1 VCNRLAEFVERA
13 AVVGDAGICDNDV
26 ETAET
31 IDSAVY
37 RSVERIEIPHV
48 DFGGHDASTEPLDKV
63 SGFSQIV
70 RIRRRDR
77 IVDAYGFAHVD
88 CDDVGTLL
96 RRRKAW
102 LRPVRVPHP

>member
-1 VCNRLAEFVERA
+1 
-13 AVVGDAGICDNDV
+13 
-26 ETAET
+26 
-31 IDSAVY
+31 VY

-48 DFGGHDASTEPLDKV
+48 DFGGHEASTEPLDKV

-77 IVDAYGFAHVD
+77 IVDAYGFADVD

-96 RRRKAW
+96 RQTQSMATALSACRSRDQGDLACNSTTHCDSP
-102 LRPVRVPHP
+102 LS